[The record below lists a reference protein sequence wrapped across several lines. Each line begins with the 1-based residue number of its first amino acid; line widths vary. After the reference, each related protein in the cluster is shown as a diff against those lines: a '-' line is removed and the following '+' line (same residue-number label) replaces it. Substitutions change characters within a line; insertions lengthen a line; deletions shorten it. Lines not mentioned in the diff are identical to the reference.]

1 MSSGNVDICRVK
13 KELQKEIKH
22 CQLWLHIHNRSIAF
36 FLSLAELNRI
46 KNGIEKGKNGTWTR
60 VE

>member
-46 KNGIEKGKNGTWTR
+46 KNGIEKG
-60 VE
+60 